1 VSAVTATGAMS
12 TAEDHLKS
20 GDLTGALDALQADVR
35 KNASD
40 PKLRVFLFQLLCVMG
55 QWDRALRQLKLCA
68 EMDPAAVPMAQT
80 YREAIICEAYRDRVF
95 AGEKAPLIL
104 GEPDE
109 WLAQLIEAQ
118 GLSARGE
125 AAAASD
131 MRAAAFDAA
140 PATAGD
146 VDGTAFEWIAD
157 ADMRF
162 GPVLEVIVN
171 GRYFWVPFAKIGSVT
186 IEAPAD
192 LRDAVWL
199 PAELALENGGEV
211 AALIPTRYPATVA
224 NGDAAEMLARATSWA
239 DAGGETFT
247 GSGQRLLTTSEDD
260 LPLMDIRQITLRGAG
275 G

>member
-1 VSAVTATGAMS
+1 MS
-12 TAEDHLKS
+12 AEDHLKS
-20 GDLTGALDALQADVR
+20 GDLNGALEALQADVR

-40 PKLRVFLFQLLCVMG
+40 PKLRIFLFQLLCVMG

-80 YREAIICEAYRDRVF
+80 YREAIVCEAYRERVF

-104 GEPDE
+104 GEPDT

-118 GLSARGE
+118 GLLARGE
-125 AAAASD
+125 AVAAAD

-140 PATAGD
+140 PASAGQ

-171 GRYFWVPFAKIGSVT
+171 GKYYWVPFAKISSLM
-186 IEAPAD
+186 IEEPAD

-199 PAELALENGGEV
+199 PAELTLEGGGEV
-211 AALIPTRYPATVA
+211 AALIPTRYPDTVS
-224 NGDAAEMLARATSWA
+224 GEDPAEMLSRATTWA
-239 DAGGETFT
+239 DAGAETFV
-247 GSGQRLLTTSEDD
+247 GSGQRLLATSEDEV
-260 LPLMDIRQITLRGAG
+260 PLMDIRQITLDAAG